1 MNLRTEHQN
10 GSGNGAGTGSLAS
23 ILSLTRSRL
32 RRARRGHGFDVE
44 SSHEGPCRHRASRL
58 LHEHSDLASQ
68 VLMLTRDP
76 WKLLWGPGRRA
87 YLPFHEGSFSLIAW
101 RDPVGE
107 PEARAEV
114 VGLFREYAE
123 RLGKHAVLIGFSE
136 QATARARSEG
146 YRAFWIGSDQFFDF
160 PDFNTKG
167 KRGEKI
173 RLATNHARR
182 VGLHARE
189 IFPRENRRDRDVMLA
204 TDWAWKLERPA
215 RDVRSFWRTDPM
227 DNAGMRRYFAVE
239 HADRPGVAQS
249 FVVCSPVSFRGW
261 YLQDLVR
268 HPEAPR
274 GATELAT
281 LTAIEKLRDL
291 GAEFV
296 TTGIVPFLEPDGE
309 AKIRPPSGI
318 AMWAVRHFDRL
329 FRFSGL
335 KQFRSKFP
343 ATRAEPTYI
352 AYWPSVLTPMV
363 VWDVAHT
370 IG

>member
-1 MNLRTEHQN
+1 MNLRTEHRESRAT
-10 GSGNGAGTGSLAS
+10 GVVGGSLAS

-32 RRARRGHGFDVE
+32 RRAAHDHGFDVQ
-44 SSHEGPCRHRASRL
+44 SAHEGASRQAAARL
-58 LHEHSDLASQ
+58 LHDHSDLASQ

-76 WKLLWGPGRRA
+76 WQLLWGPDRRA
-87 YLPFHEGSFSLIAW
+87 FLPFHEGSFSLIAW
-101 RDPVGE
+101 RDPVGHE
-107 PEARAEV
+107 DARAEV
-114 VGLFREYAE
+114 VRLFREYAE

-136 QATARARSEG
+136 RATAIARFEG

-160 PDFNTKG
+160 PSFNTKG

-182 VGLHARE
+182 VGLCARE
-189 IFPRENRRDRDVMLA
+189 IFPREDRRDREVMLA

-249 FVVCSPVSFRGW
+249 FVVCSPVSRRGW

-281 LTAIEKLRDL
+281 LTAIERLRDS

-296 TTGIVPFLEPDGE
+296 TAGIVPFLKPDGG

-352 AYWPSVLTPMV
+352 GYWPHALTPMV